1 MGITRQIIEKEIEA
15 ERILV
20 SKLGIVLQDRIS
32 RCLGILATSR
42 VMKINESM
50 NYLSK
55 IKLGIRLGWITG
67 ISDEEINRIMIKVQ
81 PGNQIIDYKAKS
93 QEQIDTGRANLLR
106 TIFKDVD
113 FVG

>member
-1 MGITRQIIEKEIEA
+1 
-15 ERILV
+15 
-20 SKLGIVLQDRIS
+20 
-32 RCLGILATSR
+32 
-42 VMKINESM
+42 MKINESM

-67 ISDEEINRIMIKVQ
+67 ISDEEINRLMIKVQ